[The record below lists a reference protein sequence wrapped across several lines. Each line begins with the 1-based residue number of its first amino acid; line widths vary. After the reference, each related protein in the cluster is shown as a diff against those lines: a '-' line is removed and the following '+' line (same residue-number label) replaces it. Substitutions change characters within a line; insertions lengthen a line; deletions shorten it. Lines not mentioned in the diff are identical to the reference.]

1 MLKYQG
7 NYRHKMLK
15 YQVNYLINRILGA
28 PIVELH
34 NLV

>member
-7 NYRHKMLK
+7 NYRRLMLQ
-15 YQVNYLINRILGA
+15 YQGNYLINRILGA